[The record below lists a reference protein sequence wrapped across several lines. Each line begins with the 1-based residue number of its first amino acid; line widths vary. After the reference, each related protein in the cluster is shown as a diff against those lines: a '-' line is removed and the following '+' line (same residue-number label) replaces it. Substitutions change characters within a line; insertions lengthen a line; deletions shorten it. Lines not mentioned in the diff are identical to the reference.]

1 MSVYSMTGFGKGE
14 AAGTNYTITTE
25 IKTVNNRFKDFKFRM
40 SSLFSSLELDLR
52 SKLEAEFRRG
62 SFDISVTYKKNEKA
76 VTEFQVDTKKVE
88 AYLSLMKPVFD
99 KAGVS
104 FQVSP
109 AEFLR
114 NDFYKDDDEDKEKE
128 LEPLVMQS
136 FDNAIKA
143 LKISRSHEGS
153 KLVDKLLEHLGVY
166 EKCLGEVEKMKAQY
180 PEMMREKLTAKLNEK
195 LKDIKIDESRF
206 LQEVVYYLEKL
217 EIDEEINRA
226 KIHLGKLRSV
236 LKSTGEI
243 GRQIDFLLQ
252 ELGRET
258 NTMGSKSAV
267 PEISSNVVEMKVQ
280 LEKIRE
286 QALNLE

>member
-40 SSLFSSLELDLR
+40 SSMFNSMELDLR
-52 SKLEAEFRRG
+52 SKLENDFRRG
-62 SFDISVTYKKNEKA
+62 SFDISISYKKNEKTI
-76 VTEFQVDTKKVE
+76 TEFQVDPKKVD
-88 AYLSLMKPVFD
+88 AYLNLMKPIFE
-99 KAGVS
+99 KNAIT

-109 AEFLR
+109 TEFLR
-114 NDFYKDDDEDKEKE
+114 GDFYKDEDEQKEKE
-128 LEPLVMQS
+128 LEPLVSKS
-136 FDNAIKA
+136 FEAAMKA
-143 LKISRSHEGS
+143 LKVSRSNEGD
-153 KLVDKLLEHLGVY
+153 KLVAKLLEHLAIY
-166 EKCLGEVEKMKAQY
+166 EACLEKVDALKTQY
-180 PEMMREKLTAKLNEK
+180 PELMKDKLTKSFQEK
-195 LKDIKIDESRF
+195 LKDVKVDESRF

-217 EIDEEINRA
+217 DVDEEITRA
-226 KIHLGKLRSV
+226 KIHVSKLKGV
-236 LKSTGEI
+236 LKGSGEI

-258 NTMGSKSAV
+258 NTMGSKSAQS
-267 PEISSNVVEMKVQ
+267 EISSNVVEMKVQ